1 MGRSIFSQEG
11 KKKIMKCCISEWLKL
26 LRIKHYVKNI
36 LVFVPLFFFQNITWE
51 YIGLTSLGF
60 LSYSLAASGI
70 YIFNDIQ
77 DIEKDR
83 LHPKKRKRPLASGT
97 IKVKSAFAVGVLLTV
112 LSIGISVY
120 LKAICALILGSYI
133 AINILYSIKLKHVP
147 LMDVLI
153 LALGYLIRIFYGAY
167 ITDIDISAFL
177 YLTVLS
183 GALFM
188 GLGKRRGEMKKA
200 EDIDSSRKVLKYYT
214 YEFLDKNL
222 YVQMTLSITFYSL
235 WCLSFGDDPML
246 LFSVPVL
253 IFVFLRYSLLLEG
266 NSDGDPM
273 DILESDYI
281 MWGLI
286 LVLAVLVTV
295 GIYF

>member
-1 MGRSIFSQEG
+1 
-11 KKKIMKCCISEWLKL
+11 
-26 LRIKHYVKNI
+26 
-36 LVFVPLFFFQNITWE
+36 
-51 YIGLTSLGF
+51 
-60 LSYSLAASGI
+60 
-70 YIFNDIQ
+70 
-77 DIEKDR
+77 
-83 LHPKKRKRPLASGT
+83 
-97 IKVKSAFAVGVLLTV
+97 
-112 LSIGISVY
+112 
-120 LKAICALILGSYI
+120 
-133 AINILYSIKLKHVP
+133 
-147 LMDVLI
+147 MDVLI

-235 WCLSFGDDPML
+235 WCLSFGDAPML

-286 LVLAVLVTV
+286 LALAVLVTV